1 MVTPAT
7 TVGIL
12 GYQGCIEPHE
22 KLLASLGVPTL
33 RVKTPQDLALVDRLI
48 IPGGESTTMLRF
60 IQRYGMENPLKDFSR
75 SKPVWGICAGAILVA
90 REVENPK
97 QFSLNLMDIKA
108 YRNFYGP
115 QTESFTTALSPS
127 NLTKPIEA
135 HFIRAPLLKKLP
147 ATAGRPETEQLA
159 TSNGEGVFFAQ
170 GKCWACSF
178 HAELGSDPSLHQKFL
193 SL

>member
-33 RVKTPQDLALVDRLI
+33 RVKTPQDLALIDRLI

-60 IQRYGMENPLKDFSR
+60 IEKYGIEAPLQEFAKT
-75 SKPVWGICAGAILVA
+75 KPVWGICAGAILVA

-97 QFSLNLMDIKA
+97 QRALNLMDIKA
-108 YRNFYGP
+108 HRNFYGP
-115 QTESFTTALSPS
+115 QTESFTTSLHPS
-127 NLTKPIEA
+127 NLTKPVKA
-135 HFIRAPLLKKLP
+135 HFIRAPLLQKLP
-147 ATAGRPETEQLA
+147 ATAGRPEVESLA
-159 TSNGEGVFFAQ
+159 TNNGEEVFFAQ
-170 GKCWACSF
+170 GRCWACSF
-178 HAELGSDPSLHQKFL
+178 HVELGNDSSLHQKFL
-193 SL
+193 GV